1 MSSGFFRPAG
11 DRVDNVIGGN
21 SSKSAEDGG
30 VGVGGDEGGCEEQN
44 KSLEVISASSD
55 QNL

>member
-1 MSSGFFRPAG
+1 MSRGFFRPTG
-11 DRVDNVIGGN
+11 DRIGGN

-30 VGVGGDEGGCEEQN
+30 VGVGGDEGGCEEHN
-44 KSLEVISASSD
+44 KSSEVVSVSSE